1 MCYRSK
7 GLFFLREHRKGNLFL
22 DNFSLKSSNGTIAG
36 TTTAIMRTNNRE
48 FLGNY
53 CHTASSKTGFP
64 LCHEFVSSFRVKM
77 KSLLKECVMVFIRQ
91 R

>member
-7 GLFFLREHRKGNLFL
+7 GLFSLRERGKGNLFL
-22 DNFSLKSSNGTIAG
+22 DNFSVKSSNGTIAG
-36 TTTAIMRTNNRE
+36 TTTAITRTNNRE
-48 FLGNY
+48 YLGNY
-53 CHTASSKTGFP
+53 CHIASSKTGFP
-64 LCHEFVSSFRVKM
+64 LRHEFVSCFRVKI